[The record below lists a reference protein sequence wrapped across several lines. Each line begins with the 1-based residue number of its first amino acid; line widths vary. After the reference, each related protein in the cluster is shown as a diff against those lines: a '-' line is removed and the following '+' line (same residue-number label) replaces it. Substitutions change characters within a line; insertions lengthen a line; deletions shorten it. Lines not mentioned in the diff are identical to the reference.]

1 MPLPC
6 FLKVEEEEYTT
17 RIIHHFSTGLL
28 TLPEGATLR
37 SFLADKLN
45 CDPMRITK
53 KFAGASCLGRRV
65 FHLRNRPQ
73 PSYEE
78 IQMARN
84 ELDQLDQRFRLRVE
98 HGYGGMPL
106 TTPPGMMLKFATPA
120 EATPA
125 PSAVMSQPVPVVA
138 QPVQTPSHNAAT
150 AAAATAAATTF
161 LQNFAVAAAAAAATA
176 GANGGAAPTASFP
189 FLTTP
194 AAAQVP
200 APVGMPP
207 LASLSGAPGAPQ
219 WLLPAPANA
228 PAPVATAPA

>member
-1 MPLPC
+1 
-6 FLKVEEEEYTT
+6 
-17 RIIHHFSTGLL
+17 
-28 TLPEGATLR
+28 
-37 SFLADKLN
+37 
-45 CDPMRITK
+45 MRITK

-120 EATPA
+120 ENPPA
-125 PSAVMSQPVPVVA
+125 PSAVMSQPVPVVP
-138 QPVQTPSHNAAT
+138 QPVPPAPQNAAT

-176 GANGGAAPTASFP
+176 GANGVLLLHQRFP
-189 FLTTP
+189 FLP
-194 AAAQVP
+194 RQQRRKS
-200 APVGMPP
+200 P
-207 LASLSGAPGAPQ
+207 LQSEYRPWRPCLGHQARLSGFYQHPQ
-219 WLLPAPANA
+219 LLLHQVLLPQRKLCSSD
-228 PAPVATAPA
+228 TSES

>member
-1 MPLPC
+1 
-6 FLKVEEEEYTT
+6 
-17 RIIHHFSTGLL
+17 
-28 TLPEGATLR
+28 
-37 SFLADKLN
+37 
-45 CDPMRITK
+45 MRITK

-73 PSYEE
+73 PSCEE
-78 IQMARN
+78 IQMARS

-120 EATPA
+120 EAPPA
-125 PSAVMSQPVPVVA
+125 PSAVMSQPVPVIP
-138 QPVQTPSHNAAT
+138 QPLQT
-150 AAAATAAATTF
+150 TAAATTF

-176 GANGGAAPTASFP
+176 GANGGAPSAPSFP

-194 AAAQVP
+194 TVAQVP

-219 WLLPAPANA
+219 WLLPAPATA
-228 PAPVATAPA
+228 PAPGATTPA